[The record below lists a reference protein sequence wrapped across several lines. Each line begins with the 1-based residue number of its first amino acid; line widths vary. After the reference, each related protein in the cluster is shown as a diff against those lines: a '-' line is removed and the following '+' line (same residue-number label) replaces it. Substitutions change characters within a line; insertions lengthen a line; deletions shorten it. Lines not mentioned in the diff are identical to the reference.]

1 VLQLELSRKA
11 RLGHLF
17 SHWSVNILAIKVLS
31 VDVNEYRNVMLGKDR
46 RSCQLGCQPFLALTD
61 SESGSL
67 MANHAD
73 EKARHVLA
81 PSLRKCAGEGRLAV
95 VSEAQWRETQEPAA
109 DHKGLNVVD
118 FENPGV
124 VPSVR
129 KAIDLLPP
137 KKRKLLLLAAGIQI
151 SLGALDLIGIAL
163 IGLVAAVAVSGVGGS
178 IGPGSATENLPSW
191 VQSVLSWLGLGGLTI
206 SQLAVILALAAVL
219 ILVLKTV
226 LSAFMSRRIIRFLAN
241 RQADVSVRLARE
253 FLSRPLAHVQRW
265 TTPEAMY
272 ALGSGVAAATVSLL
286 GAAITIASEVFLFL
300 IVGVSL
306 FLYDPLLTV
315 ICIVLFGI
323 IVLILYKGLGG
334 WTSRNARVMTDA
346 SIDTLTVVSEAL
358 STYRE
363 ATVLNRRDLYVT
375 RYEGLVGR
383 YAGASATAGF
393 ILEIPKYVLDIA
405 LYLGVLIL
413 GVVQFLTKDWT
424 SAAATVALFLA
435 AGSRILPGLLRLQG
449 ASITIRNAAVQ
460 AQPTFFMSD
469 YLARTQDPDAAD
481 REPAARVLAEQ
492 IHTHAISG
500 YPDFVADLI
509 VDSVSLTY
517 SDAAEPALIGASLV
531 APTGTS
537 VALVGSTGAGKSTL
551 ADVILGVLEPD
562 SGSVT
567 ISGLSPRAAIDKW
580 PGAISYVPQAVALVA
595 GSVRENVALGM
606 PHDSIDDELV
616 WDALRRAH
624 LDDFLVESR
633 DGLETMI
640 GERGFR
646 LSGGQRQRLGIARAL
661 YTRPKLL
668 VLDEATSALDA
679 ETEQAIIKTLQELE
693 GEVTTITVAHRLATV
708 RFADQVLYLENGRV
722 SARGKFDEV
731 RAQVTDFDRQASLL
745 GL

>member
-1 VLQLELSRKA
+1 
-11 RLGHLF
+11 
-17 SHWSVNILAIKVLS
+17 
-31 VDVNEYRNVMLGKDR
+31 M
-46 RSCQLGCQPFLALTD
+46 
-61 SESGSL
+61 
-67 MANHAD
+67 
-73 EKARHVLA
+73 
-81 PSLRKCAGEGRLAV
+81 
-95 VSEAQWRETQEPAA
+95 SEADGRETQEPDVA
-109 DHKGLNVVD
+109 HKGLNVVD
-118 FENPGV
+118 FESPGV
-124 VPSVR
+124 VPAVR
-129 KAIDLLPP
+129 KAVELLPP
-137 KKRKLLLLAAGIQI
+137 GKRRLLFAAAVVQI
-151 SLGALDLIGIAL
+151 SLGVLDLIGIAL
-163 IGLVAAVAVSGVGGS
+163 IGLVAAVAVSGVGAVLGEGAAS
-178 IGPGSATENLPSW
+178 ESLPGWAQTILSW
-191 VQSVLSWLGLGGLTI
+191 VGLGGLTI
-206 SQLAVILALAAVL
+206 SQLTVLLALAAVF

-226 LSAFMSRRIIRFLAN
+226 LSALMSRRIIRFLAN

-286 GAAITIASEVFLFL
+286 GASITIASEVFLFAIL
-300 IVGVSL
+300 GISL
-306 FLYDPLLTV
+306 FLYDPILTV
-315 ICIVLFGI
+315 ICVALFTVI
-323 IVLILYKGLGG
+323 ALILYKGLGG

-346 SIDTLTVVSEAL
+346 SIDTLTAVSEAL
-358 STYRE
+358 ATYRE
-363 ATVLNRRDLYVT
+363 STVLNRRDLYVT

-405 LYLGVLIL
+405 LYLGVLLL
-413 GVVQFLTKDWT
+413 GVVQFLTKDWA

-469 YLARTQDPDAAD
+469 YLTRTRTADDIDRAAG
-481 REPAARVLAEQ
+481 ARVTAEQ
-492 IHTHAISG
+492 IHAHVVTG
-500 YPDFVADLI
+500 YPDFVAD
-509 VDSVSLTY
+509 VRVEAVTLTY
-517 SDAAEPALIGASLV
+517 SDAAEPALAEASFV
-531 APTGTS
+531 ALTGTS

-551 ADVILGVLEPD
+551 ADVVLGVMEPE

-567 ISGLSPRAAIDKW
+567 ISGLAPRDAIDRW

-595 GSVRENVALGM
+595 GSVRQNVALGL
-606 PHDSIDDELV
+606 PDEAIDDDLV
-616 WDALRRAH
+616 WEALRRAH
-624 LDDFLVESR
+624 LDDFLVDNRE
-633 DGLETMI
+633 GLDTMI

-679 ETEQAIIKTLQELE
+679 ETEQSIIRTLQELE

-708 RFADQVLYLENGRV
+708 RYADQVLYLEDGRIA
-722 SARGKFDEV
+722 ARGTFDEV